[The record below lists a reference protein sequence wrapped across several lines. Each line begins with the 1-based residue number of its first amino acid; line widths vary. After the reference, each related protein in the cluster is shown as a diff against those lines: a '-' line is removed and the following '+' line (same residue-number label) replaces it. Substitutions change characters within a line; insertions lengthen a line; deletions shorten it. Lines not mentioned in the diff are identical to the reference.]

1 MMVTNTPLAVAL
13 VLLAASFCD
22 AANMTY
28 GPTVIGN
35 LTYVVWGAVR
45 VASSSVTARVVS
57 CSAVVRGG

>member
-1 MMVTNTPLAVAL
+1 MVSSTPLAVAL

-35 LTYVVWGAVR
+35 LTYVV
-45 VASSSVTARVVS
+45 
-57 CSAVVRGG
+57 